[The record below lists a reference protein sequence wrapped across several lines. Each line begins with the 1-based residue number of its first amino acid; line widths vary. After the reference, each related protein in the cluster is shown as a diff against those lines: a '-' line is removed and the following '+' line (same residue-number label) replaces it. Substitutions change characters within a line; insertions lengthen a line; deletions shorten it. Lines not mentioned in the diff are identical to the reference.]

1 MPVKTF
7 VDKFMVGWK
16 ATIEGRWRFHKDPEC
31 TDERIETLT
40 HKTLADS

>member
-16 ATIEGRWRFHKDPEC
+16 ATSKADGGSI
-31 TDERIETLT
+31 
-40 HKTLADS
+40 KTLSVPMSGEKL